1 MNFRELNS
9 GSMSSTLT
17 AIIAAILGFLL
28 GTNFPACSLSKF
40 QIRSQF
46 FSYGRDANSSM
57 YFPIY
62 NSCTSCEN
70 NTFTFSS
77 STTNFSDDKYKIFV
91 PSNPKGVE
99 TLAPGIVVSESDLYL
114 HRLWGDPNEDL
125 PIKSKYLVAFAVSLK
140 QKDNVNAAVQ
150 KFSENFTILLFHY
163 DGHMNEWD
171 EFEWSTRAIHVGTRG
186 QTKWWYAKRFLHP
199 DIVASYEYIFIWDED
214 LGVEHFDAEQYI
226 KLVKKYGLEISQ
238 PAIESSKDF
247 AYQITKRRT
256 DTEFHKKAEDRKCPD
271 PNETPCTEFIE
282 IMAPV
287 FSKDAWRCVWHIIQN
302 DLIHGWGLDFTL
314 KKCVEPASEKMGIVD
329 AQWIFHHAVTT
340 LRDQGEEDPGK
351 RTATAKGIADRCY
364 LELGTFKERWHQA
377 ERSYYK
383 MKGLIPLN
391 STATFT
397 HFP

>member
-1 MNFRELNS
+1 
-9 GSMSSTLT
+9 MSSTLT

-91 PSNPKGVE
+91 PSNPKGAE

-171 EFEWSTRAIHVGTRG
+171 EFKWSTRAIHVGTRG
-186 QTKWWYAKRFLHP
+186 QTKCMGRTEACYTSKRSAGP
-199 DIVASYEYIFIWDED
+199 EIVT
-214 LGVEHFDAEQYI
+214 LNH
-226 KLVKKYGLEISQ
+226 ISIVV
-238 PAIESSKDF
+238 PNSPLTRLAI
-247 AYQITKRRT
+247 R
-256 DTEFHKKAEDRKCPD
+256 
-271 PNETPCTEFIE
+271 
-282 IMAPV
+282 
-287 FSKDAWRCVWHIIQN
+287 
-302 DLIHGWGLDFTL
+302 
-314 KKCVEPASEKMGIVD
+314 
-329 AQWIFHHAVTT
+329 
-340 LRDQGEEDPGK
+340 
-351 RTATAKGIADRCY
+351 
-364 LELGTFKERWHQA
+364 
-377 ERSYYK
+377 
-383 MKGLIPLN
+383 
-391 STATFT
+391 
-397 HFP
+397 